1 MKVAE
6 IRKMSVAQIE
16 EEMIG
21 YPPRIAEPQVSNDH
35 RPVDGY
41 QPYPIIRR
49 DIARMETI
57 LREKQLAEMA
67 EESESMNKR
76 RRLVGTVVSNKMQK
90 TAVVEVE
97 RVFRHPLY
105 HKVVRSAKAYKA
117 HDELGASVGD
127 RVRIVESKPISRT
140 KYWVVEEILRV
151 EERSEDDTVEEL
163 GV

>member
-1 MKVAE
+1 
-6 IRKMSVAQIE
+6 
-16 EEMIG
+16 
-21 YPPRIAEPQVSNDH
+21 
-35 RPVDGY
+35 
-41 QPYPIIRR
+41 
-49 DIARMETI
+49 
-57 LREKQLAEMA
+57 
-67 EESESMNKR
+67 MNKR